1 MSRYFIEAK
10 LVTLSSVLNGDS
22 GGYIHHQQA
31 TIVKLFSDGDKR
43 RLHKTGQV
51 SKVALSPTG
60 HRCHALLPPRDSG
73 GYTEPVGFY
82 LSLSLSV
89 AFSWVARK
97 ASLSL
102 SAIISKLSHASLSL
116 SLRRLSRHRPIEIR
130 NQRLAAFYCI
140 LLYHCREG
148 GRVGT
153 SGSFSSLLPLAIHH
167 GCFG

>member
-73 GYTEPVGFY
+73 GYTESVGFY

-102 SAIISKLSHASLSL
+102 SAIISCLALPSLSL

-140 LLYHCREG
+140 IAVKG
-148 GRVGT
+148 GELGPLGR
-153 SGSFSSLLPLAIHH
+153 SAAFSL
-167 GCFG
+167 